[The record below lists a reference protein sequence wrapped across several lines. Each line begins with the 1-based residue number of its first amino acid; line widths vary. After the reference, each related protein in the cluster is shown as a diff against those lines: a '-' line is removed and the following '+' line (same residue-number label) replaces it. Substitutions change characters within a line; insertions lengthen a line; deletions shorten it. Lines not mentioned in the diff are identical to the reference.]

1 MFEIVSLSAAR
12 RRRRSWR
19 VVRSLFRQYADS
31 LGFDLGF
38 QGFAEELA
46 GLPGDYAPPRGRLL
60 LAYAGA
66 GEGRAG
72 EPAGCVALRPLE
84 ERIGEMKRMYIPP
97 AFRGRGLGRRLAE
110 RLFAEARQAGYLRL
124 RLDTIDTMKEALG
137 LYRSL
142 GFREIPP
149 YRYNPIPGAIYLELD
164 LAAGPAPGAADGPAA
179 APA

>member
-1 MFEIVSLSAAR
+1 MFQIVSLSAAPTAAELGI
-12 RRRRSWR
+12 
-19 VVRSLFRQYADS
+19 VRSLFHQYADS

-72 EPAGCVALRPLE
+72 GPAGCVALRPLE
-84 ERIGEMKRMYIPP
+84 GEIGEMKRMYIPP

-110 RLFAEARQAGYLRL
+110 RLLAEARQAGYRRL
-124 RLDTIDTMKEALG
+124 RLDTIDAMKEALG

-164 LAAGPAPGAADGPAA
+164 LAAGPEPGTAHGPAA

>member
-1 MFEIVSLSAAR
+1 M
-12 RRRRSWR
+12 
-19 VVRSLFRQYADS
+19 RSLFRQYAHS
-31 LGFDLGF
+31 LGFSLSF
-38 QGFAEELA
+38 QGFVEELA
-46 GLPGDYAPPRGRLL
+46 GLPGGYAPPRGRLL
-60 LAYAGA
+60 LAYTGA
-66 GEGRAG
+66 GEGYEG

-84 ERIGEMKRMYIPP
+84 GQIGELKRMYIPP
-97 AFRGRGLGRRLAE
+97 AYRGQGWGRRLAE

-149 YRYNPIPGAIYLELD
+149 YRHNPIPGAIYLELD
-164 LAAGPAPGAADGPAA
+164 LAF